1 MTEIGRNIERLRSE
15 MPQGVKIVAV
25 SKFHPVESLMQAYDA
40 GQRAFGE
47 NRAQELVGKVGM
59 MPGDVSWHFIGKL
72 QKNKVRMVVRHVS
85 LIQSI
90 DSEAL
95 LRLVDAE
102 AARAGRVVDVLLE
115 LHVAREE
122 TKSGFSADEMLAL
135 QDCSEIAAL
144 RNVRVCG
151 LMAMASFVEDARQIE
166 REFGEARSMFERLR
180 CGMFAG
186 RDEFA
191 VLSMGMSDDWR
202 IAVDC
207 GSTMVRIGTTIFG
220 AREY

>member
-1 MTEIGRNIERLRSE
+1 M
-15 MPQGVKIVAV
+15 AV
-25 SKFHPVESLMQAYDA
+25 SKFHPVERLMQAYDA

-135 QDCSEIAAL
+135 QDCEGVSIEGCGL
-144 RNVRVCG
+144 FGCGVCG
-151 LMAMASFVEDARQIE
+151 VNAGGCTGLEVVETEIYECSGPAVSLYQCDGVSFTACSVHDCQSGIRTY
-166 REFGEARSMFERLR
+166 
-180 CGMFAG
+180 
-186 RDEFA
+186 
-191 VLSMGMSDDWR
+191 
-202 IAVDC
+202 DC
-207 GSTMVRIGTTIFG
+207 GAVQISD
-220 AREY
+220 

>member
-25 SKFHPVESLMQAYDA
+25 SKFHPVERLMQAYDA

-135 QDCSEIAAL
+135 QDCGEIAAL

-180 CGMFAG
+180 GGMFAG